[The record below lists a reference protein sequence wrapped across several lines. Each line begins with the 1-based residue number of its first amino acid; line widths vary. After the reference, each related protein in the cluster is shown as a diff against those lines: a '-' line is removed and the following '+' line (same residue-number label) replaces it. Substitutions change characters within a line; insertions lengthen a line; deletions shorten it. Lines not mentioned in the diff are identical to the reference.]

1 MANGEQVTITTAD
14 GQYGGYCA
22 DGLVASVKPVGLV
35 VIQEIFGVN
44 SHIRNVC
51 DRFANEGFTTLA
63 PDLFHRQQPGVELG
77 YEEADIGTGFGLKQ
91 GLDPAGAMTDLA
103 GAIEWLRQRGCQKIG
118 VVGFCMGGLYT
129 FLSAAQLP
137 VDAAVAY
144 YGGGIGDC
152 LDQASQIS
160 CPIIFHFGE
169 RDQHISLSVVADV
182 QSAIASL
189 DNTAVYIYP
198 ADHGFNCDQRGSYD
212 ADSAALA
219 WQRSVQF
226 LQQHLV

>member
-1 MANGEQVTITTAD
+1 MAKGEQVTITTTD

-22 DGLVASVKPVGLV
+22 DGAADSANPVGLV

-44 SHIRNVC
+44 SHIRDVC
-51 DRFANEGFTTLA
+51 DRFAAEGFTTLS

-77 YEEADIGTGFGLKQ
+77 YEEADIGIGFGLKQ
-91 GLDPAGAMTDLA
+91 GLDHAGAMIDLA
-103 GAIEWLRQRGCQKIG
+103 GAVEWLRERGCQKIG

-129 FLSAAQLP
+129 FLTAAQLL

-144 YGGGIGDC
+144 YGGGIGDY
-152 LDQASQIS
+152 LDQAPQIS

-169 RDQHISLSVVADV
+169 RDQHIPLSAVAQV
-182 QSAIASL
+182 QEATGQL

-226 LQQHLV
+226 LQQHLA

>member
-1 MANGEQVTITTAD
+1 MANLEQVTISTAD
-14 GQYGGYCA
+14 GQLGGYCA
-22 DGLVASVKPVGLV
+22 DGSANAANSMGLV

-44 SHIRNVC
+44 SHIRDVC
-51 DRFANEGFTTLA
+51 DRLAGEGFMAVA
-63 PDLFHRQQPGVELG
+63 PDMFHRQQVGVELG
-77 YEEADIGTGFGLKQ
+77 YDEADIGIGFGLKQ

-103 GAIEWLRQRGCQKIG
+103 GAVEFLRQRGCQKIG

-129 FLSAAQLP
+129 YLAAAQLP

-144 YGGGIGDC
+144 YGGGIGDQ
-152 LDQASQIS
+152 LDQASKIS

-169 RDQHISLSVVADV
+169 RDQHIPLTVVADLQGAV
-182 QSAIASL
+182 AQL
-189 DNTAVYIYP
+189 DDTAVYIYS
-198 ADHGFNCDQRGSYD
+198 ADHGFNCDQRGAYD

-226 LQQHLV
+226 FRQHLG